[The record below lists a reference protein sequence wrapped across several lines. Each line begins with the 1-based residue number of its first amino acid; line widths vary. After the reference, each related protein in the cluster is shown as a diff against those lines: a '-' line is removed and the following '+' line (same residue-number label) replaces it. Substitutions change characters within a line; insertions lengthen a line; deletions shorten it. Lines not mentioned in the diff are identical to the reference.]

1 MPVYNNELF
10 TLQLFLFFTK
20 NEIFKFF
27 KENLAGK
34 NGHQQKMC
42 QILVFQREKMV
53 IIKMRLHSF

>member
-42 QILVFQREKMV
+42 QILVFQRK
-53 IIKMRLHSF
+53 KWLL